1 MRNLTKVEEHS
12 RRMVQN
18 WLFGLEIDRSND
30 DENGFSDDGHYIS
43 DYDYPSSEYEYA

>member
-18 WLFGLEIDRSND
+18 WLFGLEI
-30 DENGFSDDGHYIS
+30 
-43 DYDYPSSEYEYA
+43 PSALEVAAHEVEPEGLELDL